1 MICSSCSSETL
12 IVYVED
18 VNKEVKWCLIN
29 IIGSPD
35 KEPNMCLY
43 LRICNQC
50 HGEVAEI
57 QGKQAIVAEQTET
70 DGSSG
75 SLVDEMAT
83 INHSLVDIQ
92 GNILK
97 VLPMYEQLVDAVEAK
112 GDLKGL
118 LPQGGSATQT
128 LAKYHLDL
136 SDHFTKFAVV
146 MQSLKRLK
154 PRTNTQV
161 KLAKNLTSSKFCFY
175 NDNFSVYRENK
186 KRLEQILPCEVL
198 EGVQKIV
205 DDQAINS
212 AYIVIKQLGLEA
224 LMLVSSEKV
233 DDKIAAML
241 VNCEE
246 VCKDE
251 LEKQL
256 NTSGCELDEHLK
268 TVNQLLQIQLKKHR
282 LVKPS
287 RRMTKAHGVKYV
299 EWFLLDR
306 CHLLLSQIIR
316 QLSGKTAEKKFKSSK
331 NALENTKSQVLELRD
346 QT

>member
-1 MICSSCSSETL
+1 MCSNCSSETL

-18 VNKEVKWCLIN
+18 DNKEVRWCLIN

-35 KEPNMCLY
+35 KEPDVCLY

-50 HGEVAEI
+50 HGEVAEV
-57 QGKQAIVAEQTET
+57 QGRQAMMAEQTET
-70 DGSSG
+70 DGIHV
-75 SLVDEMAT
+75 SLVDDMAT
-83 INHSLVDIQ
+83 INQSLVDIQ
-92 GNILK
+92 GIILN

-146 MQSLKRLK
+146 MQSLKKLK

-186 KRLEQILPCEVL
+186 KRLEQILPYEVL

-224 LMLVSSEKV
+224 LLLVSSDKV
-233 DDKIAAML
+233 DEQIAAML

-246 VCKDE
+246 ICKDE
-251 LEKQL
+251 LQKQL
-256 NTSGCELDEHLK
+256 KANDCEFDEHLQ
-268 TVNQLLQIQLKKHR
+268 TVKELLQIRLKKHR

-287 RRMTKAHGVKYV
+287 RRLTKAHGAKYV
-299 EWFLLDR
+299 EFFLLDR
-306 CHLLLSQIIR
+306 CHLLLSQTMR
-316 QLSGKTAEKKFKSSK
+316 QLNGKTAVKKFKSSK
-331 NALENTKSQVLELRD
+331 NALESTKLEVLELRD
-346 QT
+346 QK

>member
-1 MICSSCSSETL
+1 MCSNCSSETL

-18 VNKEVKWCLIN
+18 DNKEVRWCLIN

-35 KEPNMCLY
+35 KEPDVCLY

-50 HGEVAEI
+50 HGEVAEV
-57 QGKQAIVAEQTET
+57 QGRQAMMAEQTET
-70 DGSSG
+70 DGIHV
-75 SLVDEMAT
+75 SLVDDMAT
-83 INHSLVDIQ
+83 INQSLVDIQ
-92 GNILK
+92 GIILN

-118 LPQGGSATQT
+118 LQQGGSATQT

-136 SDHFTKFAVV
+136 SDHFTKFAIV
-146 MQSLKRLK
+146 MQSLKKLK

-186 KRLEQILPCEVL
+186 KRLEQILPYEVL

-224 LMLVSSEKV
+224 LLLVSSDKV
-233 DDKIAAML
+233 DEQIAAML

-246 VCKDE
+246 ICKDE
-251 LEKQL
+251 LQKQL
-256 NTSGCELDEHLK
+256 KANDCEFDEHLK
-268 TVNQLLQIQLKKHR
+268 TVKELLQIRLKKHR

-287 RRMTKAHGVKYV
+287 RRLTKAHGVKYV
-299 EWFLLDR
+299 EFFLLDR
-306 CHLLLSQIIR
+306 CHLLLSQTMR
-316 QLSGKTAEKKFKSSK
+316 QLNGKTAVKKFKSSK
-331 NALENTKSQVLELRD
+331 NALESTKLEVLELRD
-346 QT
+346 QK